1 MQDQGSRTQLLLQKG
16 ENASTVLHALLHQL
30 QEAYGVTRVVTTV
43 SEVVLQT
50 SRGGRPQ
57 VCRDGRIQLE
67 CNIGVKRWSVGREPN
82 SWTAWTRRSR
92 IWRCGWAP
100 SMGPGRVLPSGRV
113 GYGSGNEYFESVYL
127 LSRLMRGHP
136 GLAALCHNRTR
147 RVSGPWDCR
156 GEKLGALADARF
168 SLAFETAARWPG
180 VIGSRYPHVYNRRGD

>member
-57 VCRDGRIQLE
+57 MCQDGRIQLE
-67 CNIGVKRWSVGREPN
+67 CNIGVTRWSVGREPN

-92 IWRCGWAP
+92 IWRCGWPP
-100 SMGPGRVLPSGRV
+100 SMGPGRVLLSGRV
-113 GYGSGNEYFESVYL
+113 GYGSGTEKLTMSISSPFYH

-136 GLAALCHNRTR
+136 GLAALCHLRKSFKSPTR
-147 RVSGPWDCR
+147 RAAPSPPSDRRCR
-156 GEKLGALADARF
+156 TPR
-168 SLAFETAARWPG
+168 
-180 VIGSRYPHVYNRRGD
+180 